1 APAVQGIAVR
11 GCGTGARP
19 DHPVAQAPVGRGTGQ
34 GFRRR
39 RSGRDGDRGGAQA
52 ENDGSRLSTRPAR
65 PLRNVKR
72 AEALLA
78 TKPDGWM
85 ETLGARITESE
96 PGRVVVELE
105 AGPQHRHGGGV
116 VQGGVITQIADAAM
130 GMSLATLQEDKV
142 WNTTIELKINFIR
155 PVVSGRIRAIGRV
168 VEMKQTL
175 MFGEADVVDEQG
187 RLVARASST
196 CLAVAEGQGRE

>member
-1 APAVQGIAVR
+1 MAQRGPRARNTKVTVLNVRRADELLAAAPA
-11 GCGTGARP
+11 
-19 DHPVAQAPVGRGTGQ
+19 
-34 GFRRR
+34 
-39 RSGRDGDRGGAQA
+39 
-52 ENDGSRLSTRPAR
+52 
-65 PLRNVKR
+65 
-72 AEALLA
+72 
-78 TKPDGWM
+78 GWM

-96 PGRVVVELE
+96 PGRVVLELE

-130 GMSLATLQEDKV
+130 GMSLATLQENGM
-142 WNTTIELKINFIR
+142 WNTTIELKINFVR

-175 MFGEADVVDEQG
+175 QFSEADVLDDEG

-196 CLAVAEGQGRE
+196 CLAVPEGQGRE